1 MHRSNNRP
9 EIVLDWLVRLRW
21 LAVVGQ
27 VGATTVS
34 ILLLDLDLPL
44 GVISALAA
52 ITLASNIALL
62 LQRRVGRTPE
72 WLLSTVVLFDVLM
85 LSTVLFF
92 TGGTRNP
99 FSILFIVHIAIGVV
113 VLSPVWTWVIF
124 AVSVSAYAMLSFIHR
139 PLFPDGRV
147 LPYWASE
154 VGGWLAVVLTSGL
167 TVYFIGRLQ
176 SSLRQREQELL
187 STRERVM
194 RSERLASVTALA
206 AGAAHELGSPLGTI
220 AVVAKEL
227 EINAS
232 RGAPAAEIAE
242 DAQLIREEVER
253 CRAIL
258 NRMRLEVGDDLRFQ
272 PSDISA
278 QEFIDGACVDLT
290 DDRKAHVLAD
300 VSPGCEQVFLPSRA
314 ILRAVGVL
322 LRNGFEASPPG
333 ASITLRISRN
343 EQFAEATVIDT
354 GHGMP
359 PEVLKR
365 AGEPFFT
372 TKEMGRGMGMGLF
385 IVKLIA
391 EQNGGGVRMES
402 EAGNGTTATIYWP
415 EN

>member
-1 MHRSNNRP
+1 MHRTSNRP

-21 LAVVGQ
+21 LAVIGQ
-27 VGATTVS
+27 LGATTVS
-34 ILLLDLDLPL
+34 TLLLDLELPL
-44 GVISALAA
+44 PVIAVLVG
-52 ITLASNIALL
+52 ITLASNGALIL
-62 LQRRVGRTPE
+62 LRRFGRTPE
-72 WLLSTVVLFDVLM
+72 WMLPTVVLFDVLM

-92 TGGTRNP
+92 TGGTKNP
-99 FSILFIVHIAIGVV
+99 FAILFIVHVAVGVV

-124 AVSVSAYAMLSFIHR
+124 ALSITAYAMLSFLNR
-139 PLFPDGRV
+139 PLLPDGRV

-154 VGGWLAVVLTSGL
+154 VGGWLALVLTSGL

-220 AVVAKEL
+220 AVVAREL
-227 EINAS
+227 ELNAS
-232 RGAPAAEIAE
+232 RGAPANEISE

-272 PSDISA
+272 PSAVSA
-278 QEFIDGACVDLT
+278 QEFIDGACVDLV
-290 DDRKAHVLAD
+290 DERKAQVVAD
-300 VSPGCEQVFLPSRA
+300 VTPGCEQIFLPSRA

-322 LRNGFEASPPG
+322 LRNGFEASRPG
-333 ASITLRISRN
+333 ASITLRVSRTGN
-343 EQFAEATVIDT
+343 FAEATVIDT

-359 PEVLKR
+359 PDVLKR

-402 EAGNGTTATIYWP
+402 EAGRGTTATIYWP